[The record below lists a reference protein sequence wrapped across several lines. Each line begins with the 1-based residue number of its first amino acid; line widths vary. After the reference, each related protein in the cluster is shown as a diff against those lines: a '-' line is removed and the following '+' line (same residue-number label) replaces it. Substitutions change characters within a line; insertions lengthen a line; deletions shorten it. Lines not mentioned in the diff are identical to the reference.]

1 MEVWRAHYAT
11 LANEEFSW
19 DKSSLTE
26 EGVLSGP
33 SERISEEE
41 VRRAVAK
48 MKCNKA
54 AGLSGVVADMP
65 KSASETCLQWVT
77 GVCNL
82 PFTFYLCTIHK
93 LLISMDGQHREKK
106 KT

>member
-1 MEVWRAHYAT
+1 MADGKGTLFRVAKQMVKKGKDVVGGGCVKNVDGKIVVEDDELMEVWRAHYAT

-41 VRRAVAK
+41 VRRADAK
-48 MKCNKA
+48 IN
-54 AGLSGVVADMP
+54 
-65 KSASETCLQWVT
+65 
-77 GVCNL
+77 
-82 PFTFYLCTIHK
+82 
-93 LLISMDGQHREKK
+93 
-106 KT
+106 

>member
-54 AGLSGVVADMP
+54 AGPSGVVADML
-65 KSASETCLQWVT
+65 KSIGETCLQWVCCAMLLCGRVRCRRT
-77 GVCNL
+77 G
-82 PFTFYLCTIHK
+82 I
-93 LLISMDGQHREKK
+93 RA
-106 KT
+106 